1 MNRSSYCFDCN
12 VYLHDEEAFNNHQV
26 GKYHLKQVQRIRED
40 SARKQLTEYGSTSTR
55 TGMSYYELPSQ
66 YSERIS
72 TYHSLHTSV
81 SQYDTRRSRS
91 LRPRSP
97 RSRSP
102 RSRSP
107 RSRSP
112 RPRSPRSRSPLNERS
127 YVNQLSPAL
136 STRGGF
142 RDFMTVERQERG
154 NDLPVARSKVSDS
167 DFPVIRSNQISEYRP
182 KMETEIKKVNGQYY
196 CEPCD
201 TYCAR
206 FDVMQAHL
214 SGKNHKKNTK
224 QITRFACDLC
234 LIEVSS
240 AETLQTHM
248 NGMSHI
254 KRAKVA
260 EEAKKEA
267 EYNLEPLYDEGEEL
281 NDLRQRCSKLERQ
294 NANLQKQVDQLLKFK
309 KNCLTRHH
317 HLVKT
322 ETYLQY

>member
-1 MNRSSYCFDCN
+1 MTDKTLENSYD
-12 VYLHDEEAFNNHQV
+12 LQ
-26 GKYHLKQVQRIRED
+26 
-40 SARKQLTEYGSTSTR
+40 TS
-55 TGMSYYELPSQ
+55 
-66 YSERIS
+66 
-72 TYHSLHTSV
+72 
-81 SQYDTRRSRS
+81 
-91 LRPRSP
+91 
-97 RSRSP
+97 
-102 RSRSP
+102 
-107 RSRSP
+107 
-112 RPRSPRSRSPLNERS
+112 
-127 YVNQLSPAL
+127 
-136 STRGGF
+136 
-142 RDFMTVERQERG
+142 
-154 NDLPVARSKVSDS
+154 RSKVSDS
-167 DFPVIRSNQISEYRP
+167 DFPVVRSNQISEYRP
-182 KMETEIKKVNGQYY
+182 KMETEIKKINGQYY

-224 QITRFACDLC
+224 QIARYACDLC

-281 NDLRQRCSKLERQ
+281 SDLRQRCSKLERQ
-294 NANLQKQVDQLLKFK
+294 NANLQKEVDQLLKFK
-309 KNCLTRHH
+309 KNCLSQHH
-317 HLVKT
+317 HLKH

>member
-1 MNRSSYCFDCN
+1 MRRSTFCFECN
-12 VYLHDEEAFNNHQV
+12 VYLHDEEALINHKL
-26 GKYHLKQVQRIRED
+26 GKPHLKQIQRIKED
-40 SARKQLTEYGSTSTR
+40 SARRQLREYGSSNTR
-55 TGMSYYELPSQ
+55 TGICYYELPSQ

-72 TYHSLHTSV
+72 TYHSLRTSV
-81 SQYDTRRSRS
+81 SEYDIRRSRS
-91 LRPRSP
+91 PK
-97 RSRSP
+97 SRSP

-107 RSRSP
+107 RL
-112 RPRSPRSRSPLNERS
+112 RSPRSRSPLNDRS

-142 RDFMTVERQERG
+142 RDFMTDKTLERSY
-154 NDLPVARSKVSDS
+154 DLQITRSKVSDS
-167 DFPVIRSNQISEYRP
+167 DFPVVRSNQISEYRP
-182 KMETEIKKVNGQYY
+182 KMETEIRKINGQYY

-224 QITRFACDLC
+224 QIARYACDLC

-281 NDLRQRCSKLERQ
+281 SDLRQRCSKLERQ
-294 NANLQKQVDQLLKFK
+294 NANLQKEVDQLLKFK
-309 KNCLTRHH
+309 KNCLSQHH
-317 HLVKT
+317 HLKQ

>member
-1 MNRSSYCFDCN
+1 M
-12 VYLHDEEAFNNHQV
+12 
-26 GKYHLKQVQRIRED
+26 G
-40 SARKQLTEYGSTSTR
+40 
-55 TGMSYYELPSQ
+55 
-66 YSERIS
+66 
-72 TYHSLHTSV
+72 
-81 SQYDTRRSRS
+81 
-91 LRPRSP
+91 
-97 RSRSP
+97 
-102 RSRSP
+102 
-107 RSRSP
+107 
-112 RPRSPRSRSPLNERS
+112 

-136 STRGGF
+136 PTRGGF
-142 RDFMTVERQERG
+142 RDFMTDKRC
-154 NDLPVARSKVSDS
+154 DLPVTRSKVSVS
-167 DFPVIRSNQISEYRP
+167 DFPVIRSNQINEYRP
-182 KMETEIKKVNGQYY
+182 KMETEVKKVNGQYY

-224 QITRFACDLC
+224 QIARFACDLC

-281 NDLRQRCSKLERQ
+281 SDLRQRCSKLERQ
-294 NANLQKQVDQLLKFK
+294 NANLQKEVDQLLKFK
-309 KNCLTRHH
+309 KNCLSQHH
-317 HLVKT
+317 HLKQ

>member
-1 MNRSSYCFDCN
+1 MRKSTYCNDCN
-12 VYLHDEEAFNNHQV
+12 VYLHDEEALINHNL
-26 GKYHLKQVQRIRED
+26 GKPHLKQIQRIKED
-40 SARKQLTEYGSTSTR
+40 SARRQLREYGSTNTR

-81 SQYDTRRSRS
+81 CEYDNRRSRS
-91 LRPRSP
+91 PRSRSHRSRDTRSRSP
-97 RSRSP
+97 ISRSP

-112 RPRSPRSRSPLNERS
+112 LNDRS

-136 STRGGF
+136 SSRGGF
-142 RDFMTVERQERG
+142 RDFMTEQRQERSY
-154 NDLPVARSKVSDS
+154 DLQTRSKVSVS
-167 DFPVIRSNQISEYRP
+167 DFPVIRSNQIIEYRP
-182 KMETEIKKVNGQYY
+182 KMETEIKKTNGQFY

-214 SGKNHKKNTK
+214 SGKTHKKNTK
-224 QITRFACDLC
+224 QIARFACDLC

-240 AETLQTHM
+240 AETLQTHI

-267 EYNLEPLYDEGEEL
+267 EYNFEPLYDEGEEL
-281 NDLRQRCSKLERQ
+281 SDLRQRCSKLERQ
-294 NANLQKQVDQLLKFK
+294 NANLQKEVDQLMKFK
-309 KNCLTRHH
+309 KNCLTHH
-317 HLVKT
+317 HLLKQ
-322 ETYLQY
+322 EEYIQY